1 MGSTVQLRQ
10 ITDEEAA
17 TYVQQPAHFIQ
28 VQRAKREESSKHW
41 QVDFDFD
48 EWDKVRKQRSYDWV
62 VLVKGLVSFSR
73 VAHSLVVRDA
83 QPIGGLEESWEM
95 EGNAS
100 VLTAEQVSV
109 LYNAL
114 APISLS
120 PDDEHFDGHALML
133 QDFQSFLQ
141 EAVASGKA
149 LLIFQAP

>member
-1 MGSTVQLRQ
+1 MGSTVELRQ

-17 TYVQQPAHFIQ
+17 IYVQQPAHFIQ
-28 VQRAKREESSKHW
+28 VQRARREESNKHW
-41 QVDFDFD
+41 QADFDFN
-48 EWDKVRKQRSYDWV
+48 EWDKVRKQRGYDWI
-62 VLVKGLVSFSR
+62 VLVKGLVSFSK

-83 QPIGGLEESWEM
+83 KPIGGLEESWEM

-100 VLTAEQVSV
+100 VLTAEQVLV

-114 APISLS
+114 VSISLS
-120 PDDEHFDGHALML
+120 PDDEHFDGHALMF

-141 EAVASGKA
+141 EAVDTGKA